1 MLRVKQDNHTGTRPV
16 ARWFRNLA
24 VLISV
29 ALGWSC
35 IKEDISRCPVPHYF
49 DYDWVNQ
56 VESDACRG
64 QVHLRLYHESGNCY
78 PYDTP
83 REGTAL
89 MLAQGRYE
97 VLTFNDRMQGL
108 TYSGLESSR
117 TATATVQDVAT
128 PELVTRIEAL
138 RQQQAQAA
146 RVWTKADNPLIGQ
159 AEGFLYW
166 DSIPQTTVEFA
177 YEKHDTLIPET
188 IGYVLNF
195 HCRFTNLSMEDA
207 DSMEV
212 TLSGIVPEVYM
223 LEGQSTG
230 QASRTALC
238 ETTRESDGFLAT
250 LYVFGFNPDDEYVFE
265 GYIEQ
270 TNPEL
275 PPIYVDRDLT
285 TIIKDAVNK
294 AEIDGNPVIDFEL
307 ELEVTDDGHTPES
320 GELTT
325 GTVTVVGWDEIDAG
339 EM

>member
-1 MLRVKQDNHTGTRPV
+1 MLRVNQQLNTGLRTGLRRV
-16 ARWFRNLA
+16 AGLLA
-24 VLISV
+24 LAMAVV
-29 ALGWSC
+29 NWSC
-35 IKEDISRCPVPHYF
+35 IKEDISNCPVPHYF

-64 QVHLRLYHESGNCY
+64 QLHLRLYHESGNCY

-83 REGTAL
+83 REGIAL

-108 TYSGLESSR
+108 TYSGLENSR
-117 TATATVQDVAT
+117 TATATVQDVPT
-128 PELVTRIEAL
+128 PELVTRIETL
-138 RQQQAQAA
+138 QREQAQASWV
-146 RVWTKADNPLIGQ
+146 RTKADNALIGQ

-177 YEKHDTLIPET
+177 YEKHDTLTPET

-195 HCRFTNLSMEDA
+195 HCRFTNLQIADA

-238 ETTRESDGFLAT
+238 ETTKESDGFLAT
-250 LYVFGFNPDDEYVFE
+250 LYVFGFNPDDEYVFQ

-270 TNPEL
+270 VGDDAT
-275 PPIYVDRDLT
+275 PIYVDKDLT
-285 TIIKDAVNK
+285 TIIKDAVEK
-294 AEIDGNPVIDFEL
+294 ADADGNPVIDFDL
-307 ELEVTDDGHTPES
+307 ELEIDDNGHQPVE
-320 GELTT
+320 GELVT
-325 GTVTVVGWDEIDAG
+325 GIVTVVGWEEVDGG

>member
-108 TYSGLESSR
+108 TYSGLESSQS
-117 TATATVQDVAT
+117 AIATVQDVGT

-138 RQQQAQAA
+138 RQQQVQAA

-177 YEKHDTLIPET
+177 YEKRDTLRPET

-195 HCRFTNLSMEDA
+195 HCRFTNMAMADA

-212 TLSGIVPEVYM
+212 TLSGVEPEVY
-223 LEGQSTG
+223 LVEGRSTG
-230 QASRTALC
+230 QESRTALC
-238 ETTRESDGFLAT
+238 ETTKESDSFLAT
-250 LYVFGFNPDDEYVFE
+250 LYVFGFNPDDSYTFR
-265 GYIEQ
+265 GYIEPI
-270 TNPEL
+270 NPEES
-275 PPIYVDRDLT
+275 PIYVSRDLT
-285 TIIKDAVNK
+285 TIVKDAIAK
-294 AEIDGNPVIDFEL
+294 AEVDGNPVIDFDL
-307 ELEVTDDGHTPES
+307 ELEIGNNGPEDGA
-320 GELTT
+320 LTT
-325 GTVTVVGWDEIDAG
+325 GQVTVVGWDEVDGG